1 MPLSRRDLMLGST
14 AIVTASL
21 VASPGTAGPLD
32 RLSQIVGS
40 PSISLDFAAG
50 SYSLN
55 LGGDTSSISGTVA
68 GLVASKLLSVDRNA
82 AAYAESTT
90 GAWTSFSSNV
100 LRVTNR
106 GALIERAAAEVG
118 APQDVAK
125 LIQGARELG
134 ELLVDDPRVALVSA
148 IVGAAPLVAV
158 QRSVTGG
165 YWSRAQTWS
174 SLARPMSRRASAADT
189 GTPSAAKAATRA
201 SIGATQPKST
211 MVPAQSKMTA
221 LTA

>member
-106 GALIERAAAEVG
+106 GALIERAA
-118 APQDVAK
+118 
-125 LIQGARELG
+125 
-134 ELLVDDPRVALVSA
+134 
-148 IVGAAPLVAV
+148 
-158 QRSVTGG
+158 TN
-165 YWSRAQTWS
+165 YAQN
-174 SLARPMSRRASAADT
+174 
-189 GTPSAAKAATRA
+189 
-201 SIGATQPKST
+201 
-211 MVPAQSKMTA
+211 TA
-221 LTA
+221 LTPATGKTLDAVVYDECADKDCGGCCSKNARQVPDNFLIDLEVNTARRFYGGSVKDTAVIEWAPVG